1 MQSGTEKLIKFFTQK
16 GSNRLSN
23 KKKQKQIDT
32 LFRVIESLQDDME
45 ANSEFNKDILKQ
57 VMAKNA
63 LFVKFVSE
71 TLEIM
76 TQELIGDFEEWAEGH
91 GFDLSIQISDHS
103 EKKPPKK
110 LWTIDD
116 IMKDLKP
123 PETN

>member
-1 MQSGTEKLIKFFTQK
+1 M
-16 GSNRLSN
+16 SN

-71 TLEIM
+71 TLDIM

-103 EKKPPKK
+103 EKQPPIK